1 MADVA
6 PPSMESIVEAK
17 LKAAFSPTYLTVE
30 DQSDGCGSKISTIV
44 VSEAFE
50 GVALLARQRAVNDA
64 LAAEM
69 PSIHAL
75 SMKTWTVCVLYP
87 APSSGMGTWNGAAPA

>member
-75 SMKTWTVCVLYP
+75 SMKTWTP
-87 APSSGMGTWNGAAPA
+87 AQFEKKRVKLGL